1 MNRRTLGGTRC
12 GTAPGDGPQNLQSIP
27 QTPVPRGTADGG
39 MTRRGLAS
47 RTRLGS
53 PGSRWYPPSTAG
65 PQGVPIVPM
74 RRYPRLSRL
83 HPLSLSAMAL
93 LCGSVLLTAACG
105 SKTPPAT
112 RPSPAPQP
120 GAAAIS
126 SPPVAVPRPP
136 APPPLLGRVARADL
150 KAYASWQ
157 PLFAQPPYVPDPAA
171 IAAIKSN
178 AKDVTVRS
186 SWPPGARIV
195 SVNCRATLP
204 SWTRPASPIR
214 P

>member
-1 MNRRTLGGTRC
+1 
-12 GTAPGDGPQNLQSIP
+12 
-27 QTPVPRGTADGG
+27 
-39 MTRRGLAS
+39 
-47 RTRLGS
+47 
-53 PGSRWYPPSTAG
+53 
-65 PQGVPIVPM
+65 VPIVPM

-178 AKDVTVRS
+178 AKDVTVLLILATWCPDSKRELPRYFAVMDAAGVADSTLTMVGVDRTKKDTEGLTDKWGVTRVPTFVFFRS
-186 SWPPGARIV
+186 GQEIGRVVERVPAGSTLEAEI
-195 SVNCRATLP
+195 ATLLGGK
-204 SWTRPASPIR
+204 
-214 P
+214 